1 MLFLW
6 WVINESF
13 HFLLFSWIRLFL
25 ESLDFHEVLHYLFIN
40 LSMIIFWLLVSVV
53 MHISCANIIKLQRA
67 MHADFMIS
75 FIYIYNFFRFAQAS
89 KLTACKAMSLLL
101 SLQSDIIRSF
111 WSANLLNSFFCILF
125 ISLLF
130 VILIMTFCFLQND
143 DRLFLKHC
151 FSIIILSFVIF
162 IQDVIFNEKCIFFWI
177 YNSLLNS

>member
-1 MLFLW
+1 LLFLW

-111 WSANLLNSFFCILF
+111 WSANLLNSFFLYPFYFSSVCYF
-125 ISLLF
+125 NHDF
-130 VILIMTFCFLQND
+130 
-143 DRLFLKHC
+143 LFLAKRWQTV
-151 FSIIILSFVIF
+151 L
-162 IQDVIFNEKCIFFWI
+162 EAL
-177 YNSLLNS
+177 LLNHYSFFCHIHSRRNFQWEMYIFLNL